1 MPDFGASTAEVYARA
16 LSGTVRRPTLRP
28 EFTEPASHAR
38 GSLDNE
44 LEPAAI
50 LAVPALQTWRSLLD
64 ESACAHW
71 RLSGSGSSW
80 FGIHDEEREA
90 RDSVARLQRA
100 ARARGLGYRLAQ
112 VVRPAGH
119 GACLDREC

>member
-1 MPDFGASTAEVYARA
+1 
-16 LSGTVRRPTLRP
+16 LRP
-28 EFTEPASHAR
+28 EFTEPAAHAR

-50 LAVPALQTWRSLLD
+50 LAVPALRPWRSLLD
-64 ESACAHW
+64 ASGCAHW
-71 RLSGSGSSW
+71 RLSGSGSAW
-80 FGIHDEEREA
+80 FGIHDDEREA
-90 RDSVARLQRA
+90 RAAVAFLERA
-100 ARARGLGYRLAQ
+100 ARDRGLGYRLAQ